1 VLALIERVRGVLVD
15 PRRTL
20 PLTLA
25 ESGAPA
31 SVFFPY
37 VAVLA
42 ALGPIAI
49 FLSNG
54 LVGAWHAPVEIFNA
68 RIPGGWT
75 RAPLLALLLAL
86 AAYVVF
92 VGAWAGLAEAF
103 RWSAPW
109 FGGLRDRGSA
119 WKASAYALTPIWL
132 AGATFLFDSVPYLNW
147 LPGVAL
153 VAGVAWA
160 AFVGVV
166 ALPLH
171 LGTPDA
177 KAPGH
182 ALASLGATSL
192 LATAVYFGA
201 SKALYSLFSAG

>member
-1 VLALIERVRGVLVD
+1 MHALIERVRGILVD
-15 PRRTL
+15 PRKTL

-25 ESGAPA
+25 ESGAPKA
-31 SVFFPY
+31 LFVPY
-37 VAVLA
+37 VALLA
-42 ALGPIAI
+42 ALGPIAL

-75 RAPLLALLLAL
+75 RAPLLALLVAL
-86 AAYVVF
+86 IVYAISVAAWV
-92 VGAWAGLAEAF
+92 ALAEAF
-103 RWSAPW
+103 RFSAAW
-109 FGGLRDRGSA
+109 FGGLRDRPSA
-119 WKASAYALTPIWL
+119 WKAAAYVLTPVWL
-132 AGATFLFDSVPYLNW
+132 ASATFLFDSVPYLNW

-160 AFVGVV
+160 AFVGVI

-177 KAPGH
+177 KAAGH
-182 ALASLGATSL
+182 TLATLAPVCALAWAI
-192 LATAVYFGA
+192 YFGA
-201 SKALYSLFSAG
+201 SKGLYALFSAG